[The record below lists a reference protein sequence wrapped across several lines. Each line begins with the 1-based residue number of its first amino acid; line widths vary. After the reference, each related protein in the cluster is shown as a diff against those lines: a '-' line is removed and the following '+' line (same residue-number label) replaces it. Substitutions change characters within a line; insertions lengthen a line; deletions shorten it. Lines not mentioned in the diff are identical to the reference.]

1 MKVVRILLS
10 VKVAFY
16 SIIQAV
22 FPNAVLPVR
31 FNGKALSDKLVLAVV
46 AYFIVFMLLFF
57 LGTVLFLIF
66 ESCDVVTALAACIA
80 ALSNIGPG
88 LAKVGATQNYAWV
101 SLPGKWLLTFL
112 MLSGRLELYSILI
125 FLVPSTWKK

>member
-1 MKVVRILLS
+1 MKVVRVMLS
-10 VKVAFY
+10 VKVAFF
-16 SIIQAV
+16 SIVQTV
-22 FPNAVLPVR
+22 FTNAVLPVR
-31 FNGKALSDKLVLAVV
+31 LVGIALPDKLVLAVV
-46 AYFIVFMLLFF
+46 AYFIVFILLFF
-57 LGTVLFLIF
+57 SGSILFLAI
-66 ESCDVVTALAACIA
+66 ESCDLVTALSACIA

>member
-1 MKVVRILLS
+1 M
-10 VKVAFY
+10 
-16 SIIQAV
+16 
-22 FPNAVLPVR
+22 
-31 FNGKALSDKLVLAVV
+31 
-46 AYFIVFMLLFF
+46 LFF
-57 LGTVLFLIF
+57 LGTIVFLVI
-66 ESCDVVTALAACIA
+66 EGCDIVTAMTACIA

-101 SLPGKWLLTFL
+101 SNPGKWLLTFL